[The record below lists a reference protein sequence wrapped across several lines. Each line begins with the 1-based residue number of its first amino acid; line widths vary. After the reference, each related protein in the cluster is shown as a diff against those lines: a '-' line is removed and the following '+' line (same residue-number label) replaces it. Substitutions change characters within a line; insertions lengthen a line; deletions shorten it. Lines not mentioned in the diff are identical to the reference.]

1 MARHNLS
8 TVIGFEFTRTLRK
21 PGFWIATLAVPVVI
35 ALIVMLSVVSNTSIS
50 GSADAQKNAR
60 VSFAYTD
67 ASGLIPP
74 ELASS
79 FGGHRTDDAQAA
91 IEQVKDGH
99 LDAYFAYP
107 AEPGKQP
114 VTVTG
119 NDRGIFDNG
128 TYQAVAEQLLLTAA
142 QQKIGS
148 PGLAA
153 AAGGQVQ
160 VDSTIYRNGEVSGGF
175 TDLIA
180 PLGLVVVFFLV
191 IMLLSNQMLNSTLE
205 EKENRVTEMILTTV
219 NPSTLVM
226 GKITA
231 VFMVGV
237 VQILVFLTPAVVG
250 YLFFRDQLAIP
261 NVDLSRLRLDP
272 VTMVIGILLLLGGF
286 VLFSGI
292 LVAIGTIMPTAKE
305 AGVVFGPLMFS
316 LFVPFYIVSLIVSE
330 PGSLIVQVFT
340 FFPLTAPV
348 TAMLRNGLGTLD
360 PVAGVIVIV
369 EVFVLGALM
378 LRLAV
383 SLFRYGAIAY
393 TDKLSPR
400 AALKRLRRPAAP

>member
-1 MARHNLS
+1 MAHHNLS
-8 TVIGFEFTRTLRK
+8 TVIGFEFGRTLRK

-35 ALIVMLSVVSNTSIS
+35 ALIVMLSVISNTSIS
-50 GSADAQKNAR
+50 GSADAQKNAHI
-60 VSFAYTD
+60 SFAYTD
-67 ASGLIPP
+67 SSGLIRPG
-74 ELASS
+74 LAAS
-79 FGGHRTDDAQAA
+79 FGGHPADDPRAA
-91 IEQVKDGH
+91 IEQVKDGS

-107 AEPGKQP
+107 ADPDEQP

-119 NDRGIFDNG
+119 ADRGIFDNG
-128 TYQAVAEQLLLTAA
+128 AYQAVAEQLLVTAA
-142 QQKIGS
+142 REKIGD

-153 AAGGQVQ
+153 VAGGQVR
-160 VDSTIYRNGEVSGGF
+160 VDSTIYRNGQVSGGF

-180 PLGLVVVFFLV
+180 PLGLVVIFFLV

-219 NPSTLVM
+219 SPTTLVL

-237 VQILVFLTPAVVG
+237 VQVLVFLAPAVVG

-261 NVDLSRLRLDP
+261 HVDLSRLHLDP
-272 VTMVIGILLLLGGF
+272 VTMVIGVLLLLGGF

-292 LVAIGTIMPTAKE
+292 LVAIGTIVPTAKE

-316 LFVPFYIVSLIVSE
+316 LFIPFYIVSLIISD
-330 PGSLIVQVFT
+330 PSSLIVQVFT

-360 PVAGVIVIV
+360 PAAGAVVIA

-393 TDKLSPR
+393 TDRLRPR
-400 AALKRLRRPAAP
+400 AVLGRRRRTSGA

>member
-1 MARHNLS
+1 MARHNLA

-60 VSFAYTD
+60 VGFAYTD

-74 ELASS
+74 ELAAA
-79 FGGHRTDDAQAA
+79 FGGHPADDAEAA
-91 IEQVKDGH
+91 LEQVKDGH

-107 AEPGKQP
+107 RDPGRQP

-153 AAGGQVQ
+153 AAGGQVRI
-160 VDSTIYRNGEVSGGF
+160 DSTIYRNGEVTGGF

-219 NPSTLVM
+219 NPTTLVM

-261 NVDLSRLRLDP
+261 NLDLSRLRLDP

-292 LVAIGTIMPTAKE
+292 LVAIGTIVPTAKE

-316 LFVPFYIVSLIVSE
+316 LFVPFYIVSLIVSD
-330 PGSLIVQVFT
+330 PSSLIVQVFT

-360 PVAGVIVIV
+360 PAAGVVVIV
-369 EVFVLGALM
+369 EVFLLGALM

-400 AALKRLRRPAAP
+400 AVLRRGRRPAGA